1 MCGEEC
7 MKAAW
12 GKHKADCN
20 KVVEARDT
28 AKQTGIELSG
38 VPCMIDPEAAIRLNR
53 RALDVYEK
61 HGVSEPPGRGST
73 MDVGKKLAFFL
84 DVLKEHDS
92 SSPENRNLPLAEK
105 MFLNRRFNNTYK
117 HAMETFPS
125 NELNQLQTMMKTHHV
140 GAANQPS

>member
-1 MCGEEC
+1 

-12 GKHKADCN
+12 GKHEADCN
-20 KVVEARDT
+20 KVVEARET
-28 AKQTGIELSG
+28 VKQTGAEVTG
-38 VPCMIDPEAAIRLNR
+38 VPCRIDPEAMLCLNR

-61 HGVSEPPGRGST
+61 HGVSEPPGRGSK

-105 MFLNRRFNNTYK
+105 LFLNRRFNNTYK
-117 HAMETFPS
+117 HAMETFPP
-125 NELNQLQTMMKTHHV
+125 NELNRLNTLMKTNHV
-140 GAANQPS
+140 GAANREP